1 MSKDKRGLGD
11 IEFAGK
17 VKTQTLKQ
25 LQLEWFF
32 KSGAVIP
39 ASKLAEIKA
48 LEFQR
53 VRDFEAAITDEENHK
68 RPVSYVPWAK
78 IQTSHLL
85 GKSSKEISIIFQ
97 HKALKASLANTLI
110 FCQKNS
116 YFFLHMQLGNTNTI
130 DY

>member
-68 RPVSYVPWAK
+68 RPVSYVP
-78 IQTSHLL
+78 
-85 GKSSKEISIIFQ
+85 
-97 HKALKASLANTLI
+97 
-110 FCQKNS
+110 
-116 YFFLHMQLGNTNTI
+116 
-130 DY
+130 